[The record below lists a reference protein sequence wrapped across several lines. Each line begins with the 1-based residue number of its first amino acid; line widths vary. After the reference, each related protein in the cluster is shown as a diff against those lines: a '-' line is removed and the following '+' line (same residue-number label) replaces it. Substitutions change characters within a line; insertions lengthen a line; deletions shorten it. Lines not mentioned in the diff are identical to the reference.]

1 MVSRRGCV
9 VSSLIKMSDELVLF
23 TLREYYKLASVT
35 RMAYPVKNLLT
46 EVARENRKWQYSLKC
61 ISYRVMYRESG

>member
-35 RMAYPVKNLLT
+35 RMAYPVKKMFSRLQT
-46 EVARENRKWQYSLKC
+46 QK
-61 ISYRVMYRESG
+61 